1 MPSMLILSTQPH
13 EDYMN
18 KLCTCRACGKLF
30 SRKKPKPY
38 CSPLCRLTHNNTHN
52 TNQSQTTS
60 ILEGA
65 TSNDRNTNHS

>member
-1 MPSMLILSTQPH
+1 
-13 EDYMN
+13 MN

-38 CSPLCRLTHNNTHN
+38 CSPLCRLTHNNTQQA
-52 TNQSQTTS
+52 NQSQITS

-65 TSNDRNTNHS
+65 TSNDRNTSHNTDHS

>member
-1 MPSMLILSTQPH
+1 
-13 EDYMN
+13 MN

-38 CSPLCRLTHNNTHN
+38 CSPLCRLTHNTQQ
-52 TNQSQTTS
+52 TNQTQQSQITS

-65 TSNDRNTNHS
+65 TSNDRNTDYS

>member
-1 MPSMLILSTQPH
+1 
-13 EDYMN
+13 MN

-52 TNQSQTTS
+52 TQQTNQTQQSQITAQTTS

-65 TSNDRNTNHS
+65 TSNDRNTSHNTDHS

>member
-1 MPSMLILSTQPH
+1 
-13 EDYMN
+13 MN

-38 CSPLCRLTHNNTHN
+38 CSPLCRLTHNNN
-52 TNQSQTTS
+52 TQSQTTS

-65 TSNDRNTNHS
+65 TSNDRNTHSS

>member
-1 MPSMLILSTQPH
+1 
-13 EDYMN
+13 MN

-38 CSPLCRLTHNNTHN
+38 CSPLCRLTHNTQQA
-52 TNQSQTTS
+52 NQSQITS

-65 TSNDRNTNHS
+65 TSNDRNTDHS

>member
-1 MPSMLILSTQPH
+1 
-13 EDYMN
+13 MN

-38 CSPLCRLTHNNTHN
+38 CSPLCRLTHNTQ
-52 TNQSQTTS
+52 QSQTTS

-65 TSNDRNTNHS
+65 TSNDRNTDYS

>member
-1 MPSMLILSTQPH
+1 
-13 EDYMN
+13 MN

-38 CSPLCRLTHNNTHN
+38 CSPLCRLTHSNTQAN
-52 TNQSQTTS
+52 TQQSQTTS

-65 TSNDRNTNHS
+65 TSNDRNTSNNTRSS

>member
-1 MPSMLILSTQPH
+1 
-13 EDYMN
+13 MN

-38 CSPLCRLTHNNTHN
+38 CSPLCRLTHNNN
-52 TNQSQTTS
+52 TEQSQTTS

-65 TSNDRNTNHS
+65 TSNDRNTDHNHS